1 LRKDYDTR
9 TTLNET
15 QTTTDERANK
25 GACIYGT
32 VIDDDGRV
40 LTIYNDGQYVG
51 KCVHEE
57 ERKKE
62 NQASMRD
69 FEKKRANPNK
79 REENDKTNTR
89 NE

>member
-32 VIDDDGRV
+32 VIDDDGRL
-40 LTIYNDGQYVG
+40 LTIYNDGQYVE
-51 KCVHEE
+51 KCIHEE
-57 ERKKE
+57 VRKKRG
-62 NQASMRD
+62 ASKHVLK
-69 FEKKRANPNK
+69 EKG
-79 REENDKTNTR
+79 
-89 NE
+89 